1 MVTRDNTPQVL
12 SILRNNFPAG
22 TSFSILAVTPDG
34 KISIHASDILK
45 PYTDKWY
52 DEDVHKDARAAVET
66 LPARKRSH
74 ISISLPVTSKVS
86 SKKAAAVAAA
96 AAAASIA
103 STTSQI
109 IPPPAPLDEEEVPGV
124 SIPTEE
130 GESPSSLSTI
140 RPRKKRR
147 SSAPSHEPS
156 IDTTLLASRKPRR
169 KNSTAGVKSVQTK
182 IKKESE
188 TPEGLQTESDWTTI
202 DMNMAQDG
210 EGDPNENNEDE
221 EDSEEDEL
229 QLEPLRIG
237 DEDAVNKYIYNKF
250 LQIQQLDCK
259 TIAKCWIKV
268 IEPKKQAHS
277 PYNGGDS
284 TKPWWWPEGAPH
296 KEPDHLLKED
306 RLDVLLN
313 IVRNGIAPIC
323 QLRASTD
330 DAPLRATKKEILA
343 EMYDV
348 VDLELRLKEGNLDR
362 DHIRFV
368 KPFIKGNK
376 RRKKRAPKTT
386 QPRAS
391 LPLKDKQRRES
402 VKTEIGDP
410 VFGSIMESES
420 TLSGVFKKEDDQETA
435 DGILVQRPDL
445 ATDGSAYPGRSVS
458 QAHGP
463 QDSYS
468 RRQSTGVIGVPNP
481 SDPPIIGSQNRSNS
495 VPYPQH
501 TSGHFGRDR
510 LGTVNSP
517 GTQFIN
523 QSVHSSPSMTEVQ
536 THVFDFTPSP
546 TSLSPYGTNQS
557 PGHAVGLLTT
567 THADPPP
574 SLYPYNSVFDHQIA
588 YRIPS
593 PGDIT
598 MEELYNPS
606 PVVSTNIFQPTFSGD
621 AYSGFAL
628 DDTQSIQNYP
638 PPPPSQFYPDHGMR
652 DITMTDGTNAYSI

>member
-12 SILRNNFPAG
+12 STLRNNFPAG

-34 KISIHASDILK
+34 KISIHASDVLK
-45 PYTDKWY
+45 PYTDRWY

-74 ISISLPVTSKVS
+74 ISISLPVSSKIS
-86 SKKAAAVAAA
+86 AKKAAANAAA
-96 AAAASIA
+96 AAAASGAA
-103 STTSQI
+103 SQMIS
-109 IPPPAPLDEEEVPGV
+109 PPAPSEEDEQPTIAILADEEE
-124 SIPTEE
+124 
-130 GESPSSLSTI
+130 SPSPLSTI

-147 SSAPSHEPS
+147 ASAPSQETS
-156 IDTTLLASRKPRR
+156 IDTTAFTPRKPRQR
-169 KNSTAGVKSVQTK
+169 KNSTAGIKSAPNLTR
-182 IKKESE
+182 IKKEAD
-188 TPEGLQTESDWTTI
+188 TPEGIQVESDWTTI
-202 DMNMAQDG
+202 DMMQDG
-210 EGDPNENNEDE
+210 EGDLNDNNDDDDE
-221 EDSEEDEL
+221 SEEEEL

-237 DEDAVNKYIYNKF
+237 DEEAVNKYIYNKF

-376 RRKKRAPKTT
+376 RRKKRVPKNT
-386 QPRAS
+386 QPKNP
-391 LPLKDKQRRES
+391 LPPKDKQKRDPT
-402 VKTEIGDP
+402 KTEIGDP
-410 VFGSIMESES
+410 VFSSIMESES
-420 TLSGVFKKEDDQETA
+420 SLVSFFKKEEDQETA
-435 DGILVQRPDL
+435 DGVLIQRSDL
-445 ATDGSAYPGRSVS
+445 APDNSVFPGRSVS
-458 QAHGP
+458 QVHGS
-463 QDSYS
+463 QESYI
-468 RRQSTGVIGVPNP
+468 RRQSTGVIGAANP
-481 SDPPIIGSQNRSNS
+481 SDIPNIGSQHRSNS

-501 TSGHFGRDR
+501 TSGRFGRDR
-510 LGTVNSP
+510 LGTVSTP
-517 GTQFIN
+517 GAQFIN
-523 QSVHSSPSMTEVQ
+523 PSVHSSPSITDVA

-557 PGHAVGLLTT
+557 PRHTVSLLAT
-567 THADPPP
+567 THADPTPG
-574 SLYPYNSVFDHQIA
+574 LYQYNSGFDQLP
-588 YRIPS
+588 YPIPS

-598 MEELYNPS
+598 MEEYYPS
-606 PVVSTNIFQPTFSGD
+606 PVVPTNIFQPTFSGD

-638 PPPPSQFYPDHGMR
+638 PGPPPQFYPDHGMR
-652 DITMTDGTNAYSI
+652 DIAMAEGTNTYGV